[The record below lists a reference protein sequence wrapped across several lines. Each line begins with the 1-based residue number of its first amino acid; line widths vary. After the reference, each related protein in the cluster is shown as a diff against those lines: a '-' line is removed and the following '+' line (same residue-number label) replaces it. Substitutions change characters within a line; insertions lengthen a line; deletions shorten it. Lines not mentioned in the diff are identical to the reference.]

1 MAISYILKQSKIGDN
16 GANERNKA
24 YLNAIGILDT
34 TTWQWTI
41 PTIAG
46 IPPSRRSYAAGGLL
60 NDKYL
65 TVAFGK
71 YRIIHV
77 MSICFIHL

>member
-1 MAISYILKQSKIGDN
+1 MAISCILKQSKIGDN
-16 GANERNKA
+16 GASERERA

-41 PTIAG
+41 PTVAG

-77 MSICFIHL
+77 IYIYIFNL